1 MVDLGVLR
9 FLLGLLCITED
20 GTVCATGHPEFWS
33 GSERWTEITAV
44 AAGSYHCV
52 GLTANGSVVAAG
64 SSEFG
69 QCNVYD
75 WKDIVAVAAGGA
87 FTVGLRADGS
97 VVAVGDNSNGQL
109 NTAGW
114 CLF

>member
-1 MVDLGVLR
+1 M
-9 FLLGLLCITED
+9 
-20 GTVCATGHPEFWS
+20 S
-33 GSERWTEITAV
+33 GEITAV

>member
-1 MVDLGVLR
+1 M
-9 FLLGLLCITED
+9 
-20 GTVCATGHPEFWS
+20 
-33 GSERWTEITAV
+33 

-52 GLTANGSVVAAG
+52 GLTVNGSVVAAG

-109 NTAGW
+109 NTEGW